1 MKQQERRTWA
11 EISLPN
17 LEHNYRALRA
27 LLPEGCRF
35 LGVVKADAYG
45 HGAVPVARKLEELGA
60 EYLAV
65 ACLAEAR
72 ELREAGVLTPI
83 LLLGYT
89 PTNCAEELLRYGLT
103 QTVYDLESARA
114 FSAAAQAAGRRLRIH
129 VKADTGMSRLG
140 WLCDEGHRTEAA
152 DAIAAVCA
160 LSGLEVEG
168 IYTHFANADGD
179 EAYTMGQFTRF
190 LELLSELE
198 GRGITFPIRHCA
210 ASAAVLKYPCTHL
223 DMVRPG
229 VALYGHYP
237 DPSCEGLDGVGLRPV
252 MALKTRVASVKA
264 VPAGTPVSYGCTHV
278 LERDAELAALTV
290 GPAPVVLRPAGGA
303 HPRTAGAYC
312 GPCLHGHVH
321 GGCHRAGGCPR
332 RRGGALRRTPAGG
345 GRRRS
350 GGHHPIRIALR
361 RVPPGAPGVLELS
374 VRSHGGP
381 AGHTM
386 VRGGM
391 PAQRRRETGTS
402 CFLKPCV

>member
-89 PTNCAEELLRYGLT
+89 PTDCAEELLRYGLT

-160 LSGLEVEG
+160 LPGLEAEG

-290 GPAPVVLRPAGGA
+290 GYADGLPRLCYLRPRGGGISSRA
-303 HPRTAGAYC
+303 APFPWIGKGRGDRVELPILNIGGVEDETI
-312 GPCLHGHVH
+312 PCLYYRRMARRSCGGHGT
-321 GGCHRAGGCPR
+321 
-332 RRGGALRRTPAGG
+332 GGALLPRGLRCGLFP
-345 GRRRS
+345 
-350 GGHHPIRIALR
+350 HLPHALFAAI
-361 RVPPGAPGVLELS
+361 P
-374 VRSHGGP
+374 
-381 AGHTM
+381 
-386 VRGGM
+386 
-391 PAQRRRETGTS
+391 Q
-402 CFLKPCV
+402 

>member
-89 PTNCAEELLRYGLT
+89 PTDCAEELLRYGLT

-140 WLCDEGHRTEAA
+140 WLCNEGHRTEAA

-160 LSGLEVEG
+160 LPGLEAEG

-290 GPAPVVLRPAGGA
+290 GYADGLPRLCSDRLEVLIRGQRAPIVGRV
-303 HPRTAGAYC
+303 C
-312 GPCLHGHVH
+312 
-321 GGCHRAGGCPR
+321 GCHRAGGCPR

-361 RVPPGAPGVLELS
+361 RVSPGAPGVLELS

>member
-160 LSGLEVEG
+160 LPGLEVEG

-290 GPAPVVLRPAGGA
+290 GYAACPGCAPTSWRCSSADSGRLLWAVSAWTCAWRMPPGWGLPPATRWSSSANTCRW
-303 HPRTAGAYC
+303 RTPPLWRAPSNTNCSA
-312 GPCLHGHVH
+312 PCPP
-321 GGCHRAGGCPR
+321 GCP
-332 RRGGALRRTPAGG
+332 GST
-345 GRRRS
+345 
-350 GGHHPIRIALR
+350 
-361 RVPPGAPGVLELS
+361 
-374 VRSHGGP
+374 
-381 AGHTM
+381 
-386 VRGGM
+386 
-391 PAQRRRETGTS
+391 
-402 CFLKPCV
+402 